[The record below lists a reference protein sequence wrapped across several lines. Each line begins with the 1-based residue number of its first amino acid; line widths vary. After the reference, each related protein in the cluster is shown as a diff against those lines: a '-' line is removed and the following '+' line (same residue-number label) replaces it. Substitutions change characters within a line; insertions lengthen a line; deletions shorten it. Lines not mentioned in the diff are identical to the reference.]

1 MNKVEKLKKLIDEI
15 DVLISKHV
23 TISNLNFRSWYDK
36 LEIFLIK
43 NFQEN
48 NIYLQKI
55 KKIRFAPLQTNIIY
69 PPTQCQFIF
78 ACCNALKQVKEILNI
93 CMEELLE
100 QEKQE
105 KNTASSPTT
114 ETLYSYSRVFIV
126 HGHNGELKQ
135 SVARL
140 IEKQGIEAII
150 LDEQANQ
157 GRTIIEKFEENSDVG
172 GAICLFTA
180 DDLGKKKCD
189 GGQGQFRARQ
199 NVVFETGYFMGKL
212 GRDHVVIIAEPE
224 MELPSDLLGIV
235 YSNDKDW
242 KFAVLNELDE
252 MGYSIDMNKLKNK
265 NR

>member
-1 MNKVEKLKKLIDEI
+1 MSNIEKLQKLIDEI
-15 DVLISKHV
+15 DILISKHV
-23 TISNLNFRSWYDK
+23 TISNLDFRSWYDK

-55 KKIRFAPLQTNIIY
+55 KKIRFVPLQTNIIY
-69 PPTQCQFIF
+69 PSTQCQFIF

-114 ETLYSYSRVFIV
+114 ETLYSYSKVFIV

-140 IEKQGIEAII
+140 IEKQGIEPII
-150 LDEQANQ
+150 LDEQVNQ
-157 GRTIIEKFEENSDVG
+157 GRTIIEKFEGNSDVG

-180 DDLGKKKCD
+180 DDLGRKNGEEEKA
-189 GGQGQFRARQ
+189 RARQ
-199 NVVFETGYFMGKL
+199 NVVFEAGYFMGKL

-224 MELPSDLLGIV
+224 IELPSDLLGIV

-242 KFAVLNELDE
+242 KFAVLKELKA
-252 MGYSIDMNKLKNK
+252 MGYPIDMNKLFE
-265 NR
+265 